1 VVSCIP
7 GSGQFEWLPR
17 SGAVP
22 GSDHVQMAQ
31 MRQRHRLGVAVEVLR
46 SKTTRLWASLAKQ
59 TPFRGATAC
68 VLSIGELARALRS
81 IGAKRVRREG
91 RQWVWRMGDS
101 RRAVK
106 R

>member
-1 VVSCIP
+1 MSVKACA
-7 GSGQFEWLPR
+7 PR
-17 SGAVP
+17 CSRRGTEIEDNAP
-22 GSDHVQMAQ
+22 
-31 MRQRHRLGVAVEVLR
+31 
-46 SKTTRLWASLAKQ
+46 WASLGKQ

-68 VLSIGELARALRS
+68 VLPIGELARALRS